1 MGIRTLLVD
10 DEALARERLRG
21 MLDDQTGIEI
31 VAEAS
36 DGMEAVEKINV
47 LRPDLV
53 FLDIEMSGFNGF
65 KVVQSLDHQRLPKII
80 FVTAY
85 NQYAIDAFE
94 VGAIDYLL
102 KPVKKSRLLEAIER
116 AKTGLRKERHDL
128 AIAREVQQRM
138 LPDQDV
144 KWENIE
150 ATGACMAVNEVG
162 GDYYD
167 FLKLSP
173 NRFGLCIADISGKG
187 FAAALMMANLQAALR
202 ILANEISEPAAL
214 MTQLN
219 KSFYENSVPE
229 MYATLFYGVYDR
241 LSRHFTFCNAGHNP
255 PLFFHG
261 ESVTKLDQGGTV
273 VGMFASANYEQALIS
288 LEPGDIV
295 VAYSDGLVELTNEA
309 GQEFG
314 EESLALALQNHLNL
328 SALQLKNLLLKTVE
342 RLSRSEKPQDDLTIA
357 ILKVV
362 E

>member
-1 MGIRTLLVD
+1 MGIRTILVD
-10 DEALARERLRG
+10 DEALARERLQG
-21 MLDDQTGIEI
+21 LLDDHTEIE
-31 VAEAS
+31 VVGEAS
-36 DGMEAVEKINV
+36 DGIEAVEKINV

-128 AIAREVQQRM
+128 ATAQEVQKRM

-144 KWENIE
+144 YWENIE
-150 ATGACMAVNEVG
+150 ATGACLAVNEVG

-187 FAAALMMANLQAALR
+187 FAAALMMANLQASLR

-214 MTQLN
+214 MTQIN

-241 LSRHFTFCNAGHNP
+241 PSRHFTFCNAGHNP
-255 PLFFHG
+255 PLHFRG
-261 ESVTKLDQGGTV
+261 ERVKKLAEGGTV
-273 VGMFASANYEQALIS
+273 VGMFATANYEQASIRLA
-288 LEPGDIV
+288 PGDVV
-295 VAYSDGLVELTNEA
+295 VAYSDGLVELTDEA

-314 EESLALALQNHLNL
+314 EKSLASAVQPHLNL
-328 SALQLKNLLLKTVE
+328 SALELKTLLLGTVE
-342 RLSRSEKPQDDLTIA
+342 SLSRNEKRQDDLTIA
-357 ILKVV
+357 ILKVA